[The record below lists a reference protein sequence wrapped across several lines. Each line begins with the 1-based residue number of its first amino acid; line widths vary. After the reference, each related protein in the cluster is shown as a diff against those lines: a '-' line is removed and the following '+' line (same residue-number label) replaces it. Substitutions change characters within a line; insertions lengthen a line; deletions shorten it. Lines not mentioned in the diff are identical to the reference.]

1 MQFPAQPKKCG
12 RFYRASWATLLLT
25 FGFGGSL
32 AVAREWFSQGIV
44 PPGPYS
50 WLVALVPIA
59 LGALL
64 LWSYARFIDALDEL
78 WIKVYL
84 RALAFSFGVCV
95 LGLLGYSMLEFANA
109 PSLNPFIYGG
119 FCILV
124 FGGALF
130 YNARK
135 YT

>member
-1 MQFPAQPKKCG
+1 MQSPAETRCRG

-25 FGFGGSL
+25 LGFGGSL
-32 AVAREWFSQGIV
+32 AVARQWFSQGIV
-44 PPGPYS
+44 PPGIYS
-50 WLVALVPIA
+50 WLVALAPMA

-64 LWSYARFIDALDEL
+64 LRAYAGFITALDEL
-78 WIKVYL
+78 WIKIYL

-95 LGLLGYSMLEFANA
+95 IGLLSYPILQFANA
-109 PSLNPFIYGG
+109 PALDPFIYGG
-119 FCILV
+119 VCVFV

-135 YT
+135 YA